1 MVFVSIARVITRC
14 TRVLKTKGIQ
24 VYIVV
29 RCQGRRLDS
38 TLHTGVVRFQI

>member
-1 MVFVSIARVITRC
+1 MVFISITRVITRC

-29 RCQGRRLDS
+29 RCQGWHLDS
-38 TLHTGVVRFQI
+38 TQTGVVRF